1 MATSS
6 PQGLS
11 RWPVQAWSSV
21 LSSCISTR
29 WPCSSDSWC
38 PGFPSARRVENRRV
52 RHGCWICSSCFP
64 PQSVWVSYGSHIC
77 ARSQSVVDERK
88 AGQEYRGRPEGDR
101 SRQSPVRRSGERC
114 GLLLLRGRTHS
125 FWLHRCYRVDP
136 QKREAIPHVM
146 GIALERRQRP
156 AVVGAVVIARECRP
170 GRQENG
176 RSGSP

>member
-1 MATSS
+1 MAERPALRHQRTGDQRPERHQSAHLRDRGVLCELPRTLTLRGRQPMATSS

-77 ARSQSVVDERK
+77 ARSPSVVDERK

-114 GLLLLRGRTHS
+114 GLLLLRGRT
-125 FWLHRCYRVDP
+125 
-136 QKREAIPHVM
+136 
-146 GIALERRQRP
+146 RRLLAP
-156 AVVGAVVIARECRP
+156 SLL
-170 GRQENG
+170 
-176 RSGSP
+176 SG